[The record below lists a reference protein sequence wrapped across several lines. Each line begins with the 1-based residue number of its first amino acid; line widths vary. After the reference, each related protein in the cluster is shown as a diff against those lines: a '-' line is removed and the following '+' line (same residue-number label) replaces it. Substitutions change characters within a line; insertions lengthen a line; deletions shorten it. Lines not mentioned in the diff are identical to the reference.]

1 MTSTMTK
8 TSRKWRDKKIN
19 KIKGYRKIHNSI
31 LRGIAGMMAVFF
43 LLSILSIDN
52 INKNVI
58 LIFTVS
64 GIWLVLFCYANDL
77 DHIEIEEGE

>member
-1 MTSTMTK
+1 MTK
-8 TSRKWRDKKIN
+8 SQRAWRDKKI
-19 KIKGYRKIHNSI
+19 KRIRVYRKIHNSI
-31 LRGIAGMMAVFF
+31 LRGITGMMAVFF

-58 LIFTVS
+58 LMFTVS
-64 GIWLVLFCYANDL
+64 GIWIVLFCYANDL

>member
-1 MTSTMTK
+1 MTK
-8 TSRKWRDKKIN
+8 SQRAWRDKKIK
-19 KIKGYRKIHNSI
+19 KIRVYKKIHNSI
-31 LRGIAGMMAVFF
+31 LRGITGMMAVFF

-58 LIFTVS
+58 LMFTVS